1 MLRVIAHRV
10 LVSIPLLFVVSA
22 LSFVLISF
30 TPGDA
35 AHQIL
40 GTDAPP
46 EAYPKLRHE
55 LGLDLPL
62 YEQYWRW
69 LEDAVTGDLGT
80 SLFSPEQVS
89 TLIGDRVPV
98 TLSLIIGSVLASVLL
113 GVALGVFSAL
123 RGGAAGRAADAVS
136 LIGFALPE
144 FWVGVT
150 LIVLFAVKLGWF
162 PATGYVPLAQSPWE
176 WLRSLILPVTALS
189 LGAIAAIAKQTRE
202 AMLDALASEHIRMA
216 WANGIPRRS
225 IVFKHALRN
234 ASLPIVT
241 VVGLLAIGLLG
252 GTIVVE
258 NVFALPGLGGLAVTA
273 ATQHDL
279 PLIQGIAVCFTI
291 VVVIINLIVDLA
303 YGWLN
308 PRVRT
313 G

>member
-1 MLRVIAHRV
+1 MLRVVAHRV
-10 LVSIPLLFVVSA
+10 LVSVPLLFVVSA

-35 AHQIL
+35 ARQIL

-62 YEQYWRW
+62 HEQYGRW

-89 TLIGDRVPV
+89 TLIGDRVSV
-98 TLSLIIGSVLASVLL
+98 TLSLIVGSLLVSVVL

-123 RGGAAGRAADAVS
+123 RGGAAGRAADAFS

-144 FWVGVT
+144 FWVGVQ
-150 LIVLFAVKLGWF
+150 LIVIFAVKLQWF
-162 PATGYVPLAQSPWE
+162 PATGYAPLAQSPWE
-176 WLRSLILPVTALS
+176 WLRSLALPVAALS
-189 LGAIAAIAKQTRE
+189 LGAVAAIAKQTRE
-202 AMLDALASEHIRMA
+202 AMLDVLASEHIRMA

-225 IVFKHALRN
+225 IIFRHALRN
-234 ASLPIVT
+234 ASLPVVT

-258 NVFALPGLGGLAVTA
+258 NVFALPGLGSLAVTA

-279 PLIQGIAVCFTI
+279 PLIQGIAVSFTI
-291 VVVIINLIVDLA
+291 VVVLINLLVDLG

-313 G
+313 Q